1 MKRVAKH
8 LAKEK
13 EAMKKV
19 VTTSLFVLA
28 AIALLGLSSAAA
40 AEELWVVKDS
50 VMDKEALAP
59 GATNNNYCR
68 GCPEFE

>member
-19 VTTSLFVLA
+19 VTTSLRHRENVGRIGSLRVFCEMSVITVFPLKTGDLKLGS
-28 AIALLGLSSAAA
+28 IPKTHLLD
-40 AEELWVVKDS
+40 WS
-50 VMDKEALAP
+50 V
-59 GATNNNYCR
+59 
-68 GCPEFE
+68 

>member
-1 MKRVAKH
+1 MKRVAKP

-40 AEELWVVKDS
+40 EELWVVKGS

-59 GATNNNYCR
+59 GATDNNYCR